1 MTKFVRRPV
10 DLSQDFK
17 KSGMTL
23 ITDPASDRYLNA
35 YSKLAT
41 SQQKGTEEKT
51 QTTSDESTT

>member
-23 ITDPASDRYLNA
+23 ITDPASDRYLNE

-41 SQQKGTEEKT
+41 PQQERTKKKTET
-51 QTTSDESTT
+51 PSTAPT

>member
-23 ITDPASDRYLNA
+23 ITDPASDRYLNE

-41 SQQKGTEEKT
+41 SLKEKT
-51 QTTSDESTT
+51 KAKTKTSSTTPT

>member
-23 ITDPASDRYLNA
+23 ITDPASDRYLNE

-41 SQQKGTEEKT
+41 SLKEAAKTKTE
-51 QTTSDESTT
+51 TSSTAPT